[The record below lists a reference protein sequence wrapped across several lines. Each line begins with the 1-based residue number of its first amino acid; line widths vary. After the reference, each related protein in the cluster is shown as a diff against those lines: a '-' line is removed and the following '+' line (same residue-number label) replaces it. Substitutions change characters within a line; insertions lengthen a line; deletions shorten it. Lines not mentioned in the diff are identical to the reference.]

1 MPDNDEPATSK
12 ERLVQLLH
20 DLRGAKENAAGCPL
34 TLTEIAKRIHA
45 RRCRIYKPGDLT
57 PRPKKPPAVST
68 LWGVF
73 NGVRTSPE
81 LVYDLVRELG
91 GTHERGL
98 RAQELVELIRANPAA
113 RPRQK
118 QGDIAGPRG
127 RTLDAVV
134 ACLNAAR
141 SRGTETAGKDK
152 LRLAAEIALG
162 RAIARYATSDGRIAL
177 AGPLLRPD
185 GFLAQSEIA
194 GILAAALIGR
204 DTDPHPLGQA
214 WAEAFLAGTR
224 VRDLTQDA
232 VDLLG
237 YIRNEGGQLKPL
249 RALRSAA
256 GPHEPA
262 RPALDDEPESGKR
275 TTATALEQA
284 ASKVRAELAGVARM
298 MPAGAAMRD
307 LPPRVRVHLYDQT
320 ALMTAATEGF
330 TGREFVFRRL
340 TEFIEQDGSGYCFVQ
355 AYPGVGKTALL
366 ASFVVAHPHYARHF
380 NVLTAGVTSPD
391 RFLKNIC
398 AQLIGTYGLP
408 YDRLPGRAAYDNG
421 FLVEVLDRAAHAA
434 GRQKVVVVVIDAL
447 DEALTRGRL
456 PGVNP
461 LYLPRS
467 LPDGCRFIV
476 TVRKDT
482 DGWEPT
488 LDPGC
493 RSVPVLI
500 DEHGQENMDDVRA
513 YIRSRAEQEGVRA
526 YLWSRRLSV
535 EDFAGIL
542 AEKSEGNFMYLR
554 HILPEYEEHGA
565 LTDGELA
572 KLPVGLVRYY
582 KDQVERMKGAD
593 VDAWF
598 TLRFPV
604 LTVLAKA
611 RRPLT
616 VAEITVLAGQ
626 DSTHRVLSV
635 VREWLQFLVPVQVT
649 RDGGPRTGYRIFHAS
664 FKEFLLKETEEAA
677 QAGTDVGKVRD
688 LDDEAR
694 RRFLDDDLDENDESG
709 QDG

>member
-1 MPDNDEPATSK
+1 MPDDDEPATPE

-20 DLRGAKENAAGCPL
+20 DLRGAKENATGRPL
-34 TLTEIAKRIHA
+34 TLMEIAKRIHA
-45 RRCRIYKPGDLT
+45 RRCRTYRPGDPT
-57 PRPKKPPAVST
+57 PPPKKPPAVST

-73 NGVRTSPE
+73 NGARTSPE

-91 GTHERGL
+91 GTHELGL
-98 RAQELVELIRANPAA
+98 RAQELVELVRANPASPPRQQQAETASPCGRVLDAVATRLSPA
-113 RPRQK
+113 RPR
-118 QGDIAGPRG
+118 
-127 RTLDAVV
+127 
-134 ACLNAAR
+134 
-141 SRGTETAGKDK
+141 GTRADKDR
-152 LRLAAEIALG
+152 LRLAAEVALG
-162 RAIARYATSDGRIAL
+162 RAITRYATSDGRIAL
-177 AGPLLRPD
+177 AAPLLRPD
-185 GFLAQSEIA
+185 GFLAQPEIA
-194 GILAAALIGR
+194 GIIAAALIGR
-204 DTDPHPLGQA
+204 ETDPHPLGQA

-232 VDLLG
+232 VELLG
-237 YIRNEGGQLKPL
+237 YMHNEGGQLKPL
-249 RALRSAA
+249 RGLRPAA
-256 GPHEPA
+256 GPHERA
-262 RPALDDEPESGKR
+262 RPALEEPESSKR
-275 TTATALEQA
+275 ATATALEQA
-284 ASKVRAELAGVARM
+284 AGKVRAELAGVIRM

-320 ALMTAATEGF
+320 ALMAAATEGF
-330 TGREFVFRRL
+330 TGREFVFGRL
-340 TEFIEQDGSGYCFVQ
+340 TEFVEQDSSGYCFVQ

-366 ASFVVAHPHYARHF
+366 ASFVAAHPHYARHF
-380 NVLTAGVTSPD
+380 NVLTADVTSPAT
-391 RFLKNIC
+391 FLKNIC

-408 YDRLPGRAAYDNG
+408 YDRLPDRAAYDNG
-421 FLVEVLDRAAHAA
+421 FLVEVLDRAARAA
-434 GRQKVVVVVIDAL
+434 GSRKVVVVIDAL
-447 DEALTRGRL
+447 DEALTRGRM

-482 DGWEPT
+482 DGWEPA

-500 DEHGQENMDDVRA
+500 DEHGKENMDDVRA
-513 YIRSRAEQEGVRA
+513 YIWSRAGQEGIRA

-535 EDFAGIL
+535 GDFAGIL

-554 HILPEYEEHGA
+554 HVLPEYEEHGA

-572 KLPVGLVRYY
+572 ELPIGLVRYY

-611 RRPLT
+611 PHPLT
-616 VAEITVLAGQ
+616 LAEITVLAGQ

-649 RDGGPRTGYRIFHAS
+649 RDGSPRTGYRIFHAS
-664 FKEFLLKETEEAA
+664 FQEFLLKETREAA
-677 QAGTDVGKVRD
+677 QADTDVSKRRD
-688 LDDEAR
+688 LEDEAR
-694 RRFLDDDLDENDESG
+694 RRFLDDDLDEDDENG
-709 QDG
+709 RMR